1 MKIMVTGANGQ
12 LGQELVLQLKQTSYS
27 IYPFTK
33 SDLDISDEE
42 KVQKVVEEIQ
52 PDVIINAAAYTKVD
66 LAETE
71 EALAYKI
78 NGFAQ
83 RNLAVAAE
91 KVGAKICYVSTDYVF
106 DGQASMP
113 YKEYD
118 TCQPL
123 GVYGKSKYVG
133 EQLTQTLSSK
143 YFIVRTSWVYGEY
156 GSNFVK
162 TMLRLAEERDELG
175 VVHDQVGSPTY
186 TVDLAEFIISLVQT
200 DKYGIYHC
208 TNSGYCSWYEF
219 ALAIFEESH
228 ISIKVNPLTSEQYP
242 TPAARPNYSVLD
254 NMALELNGF
263 SPMRHWR
270 DGLSSFLIKVGGIL
284 DPVKS

>member
-1 MKIMVTGANGQ
+1 MKIMITGANGQ
-12 LGQELVLQLKQTSYS
+12 LGQELVQQFNQTQFS
-27 IYPFTK
+27 IYAFTK
-33 SDLDISDEE
+33 NDLDITDEE

-71 EALAYKI
+71 EDLAYNI

-106 DGQASMP
+106 DGTATIP

-118 TCQPL
+118 ACNPL

-162 TMLRLAEERDELG
+162 TMLRLAENRDELG

-186 TVDLAEFIISLVQT
+186 TVDLAEFIIQLVQT
-200 DKYGIYHC
+200 EKYGIYHC
-208 TNSGYCSWYEF
+208 TNSGTCSWYEF
-219 ALAIFEESH
+219 AQAIFEESGLH
-228 ISIKVNPLTSEQYP
+228 IQVNPLTSEQYP
-242 TPAARPNYSVLD
+242 TPAARPHYSVLD
-254 NMALELNGF
+254 NMALKINGF

-270 DGLSSFLIKVGGIL
+270 EGLSSFLGNLKINNR
-284 DPVKS
+284 